1 MSNHKQNRKQKKQK
15 SGNGAGIIAFGA
27 VYAVLSAIFHPH
39 SLLGYLLTAAFSFF
53 GGSIIRVMAQGL
65 DLTTHNKEPESLQK
79 VQTDTGNP
87 EVDEL
92 LSRGREMIREIRHE
106 NDLIPEESLSAKLD
120 VLENACAEIFR
131 AVYEKPAK
139 APQIRK
145 FMEYYLPTTLK
156 MVKSYRMLGER
167 DFGNEENRKARARI
181 DEALGVVNTGCH
193 HMLDQLYRDD
203 MLDITTDIDV
213 LEQMLKRDG
222 LTENDLRKAA
232 QQARDAA
239 QLDNQLEEMRRRMQ
253 AAQQNAQATPVQQ
266 AVPVQQTAPMQ
277 QAVPAQQA
285 TPVQQAARQVQYIAA
300 PVMNQSGNQQPVS
313 YAQLQAQQHFPQAPT
328 LSGGMYP
335 PAAGAQAQ
343 AGAQAVAQSPENQ

>member
-1 MSNHKQNRKQKKQK
+1 MSNHKQARKQKKQK
-15 SGNGAGIIAFGA
+15 SGTGAGIIAFGA
-27 VYAVLSAIFHPH
+27 VFALLSSIFHPH
-39 SLLGYLLTAAFSFF
+39 SLFGYLLTAAFSFF
-53 GGSIIRVMAQGL
+53 GGSVIRVMAQGL

-79 VQTDTGNP
+79 VQADTGNP

-92 LSRGREMIREIRHE
+92 LTRGREMIKEIRHE

-120 VLENACAEIFR
+120 ELENACAEIFR
-131 AVYEKPAK
+131 AVYDKPAK

-145 FMEYYLPTTLK
+145 FMDYYLPTTLK
-156 MVKSYRMLGER
+156 MVKNYRLLGER
-167 DFGNEENRKARARI
+167 DYGNEENRKARARI
-181 DEALGVVNTGCH
+181 DEALGVVNTGCR

-239 QLDNQLEEMRRRMQ
+239 QLDSQLEELRRRMQ
-253 AAQQNAQATPVQQ
+253 AAQQTAQVA
-266 AVPVQQTAPMQ
+266 PVQQT
-277 QAVPAQQA
+277 VPAQQTVQA
-285 TPVQQAARQVQYIAA
+285 APVQQTTPVQQAAQQVQYIAA
-300 PVMNQSGNQQPVS
+300 PVMNQSGQQQPFT
-313 YAQLQAQQHFPQAPT
+313 YAQLQAQQHIPQAPT

-335 PAAGAQAQ
+335 PQAGVQAQ
-343 AGAQAVAQSPENQ
+343 AGAQAVAQAPENQ